1 MEILKQDTTLQTLT
15 IMSRLNIQ
23 DDGVVW
29 RHALRERFRD
39 RSAKHLQEKQRGRVM
54 EISAECW
61 NIHTTRLGLCE
72 PENFFLCLRKNGKKL
87 RLRFEMKQKKNKI
100 NISPEIGSVISS
112 TGLTYLSGIF
122 FFHFFFIFDLWKYSN
137 IFLQSFSFRSEFN
150 TFLKTKPGITF
161 TDKRCITTTM
171 FLWPRN
177 VGPRIWYS

>member
-1 MEILKQDTTLQTLT
+1 MEIVKQDTTLQTLT
-15 IMSRLNIQ
+15 IMSMLNIQ

-54 EISAECW
+54 EISAKCW

-72 PENFFLCLRKNGKKL
+72 PENFYLCLRKNGKKL
-87 RLRFEMKQKKNKI
+87 RLRFEMKQKRNKI

-122 FFHFFFIFDLWKYSN
+122 FFFISSLYLIFENIQIFFSN
-137 IFLQSFSFRSEFN
+137 LSAFAANLILF
-150 TFLKTKPGITF
+150 
-161 TDKRCITTTM
+161 
-171 FLWPRN
+171 
-177 VGPRIWYS
+177 